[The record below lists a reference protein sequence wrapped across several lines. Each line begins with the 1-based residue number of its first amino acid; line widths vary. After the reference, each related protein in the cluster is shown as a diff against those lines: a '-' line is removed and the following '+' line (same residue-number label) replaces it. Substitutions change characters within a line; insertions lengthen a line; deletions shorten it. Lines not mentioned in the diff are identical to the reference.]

1 MKRLILLSLLF
12 SSLASY
18 AQREGDSL
26 YSTCPVAVLDTVTG
40 NNYFISHQPATV
52 KAYKAH
58 GDFVVVVEQKNQ
70 FLTMYFHSRFKH
82 KKKYQISLDDAGRKE
97 MSAKYSFRSGESV
110 AFIDVSSGV
119 AETTYDK
126 TTKLWHVVLT
136 GLIANMGDTRVTYF
150 KAKADFYIK

>member
-12 SSLASY
+12 ISLASN

-26 YSTCPVAVLDTVTG
+26 YARCPVSVLDTVTG
-40 NNYFISHQPATV
+40 NNYFILHQPATV
-52 KAYKAH
+52 KSYKAH
-58 GDFVVVVEQKNQ
+58 GDFVVVVEQKGQ
-70 FLTMYFHSRFKH
+70 FITMYFHSRFKH
-82 KKKYQISLDDAGRKE
+82 KKKYEISLDDAGRKD

-110 AFIDVSSGV
+110 AFIDISSGS

-126 TTKLWHVVLT
+126 TTKLWHVVLS
-136 GLIANMGDTRVTYF
+136 GLIASMGDTRVSYF